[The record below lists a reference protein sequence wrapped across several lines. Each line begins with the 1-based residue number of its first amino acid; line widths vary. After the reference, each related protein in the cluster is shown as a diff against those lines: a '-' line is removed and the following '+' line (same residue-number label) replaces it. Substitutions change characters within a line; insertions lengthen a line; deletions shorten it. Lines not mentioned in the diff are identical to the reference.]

1 MKTLVLTANANMY
14 YFPWFQDPDIEIASL
29 YQDCT
34 TFRSKIRLVRR
45 KLGLSQRSFYGD
57 WYERLLQFGKIVV
70 LDYCCLLDAKLL
82 GEISRMNSSAELY
95 LYGWN
100 IDYGKSS
107 FISLKENAER
117 HGFSYYSYDEG
128 ICARYGLKFN
138 TIMCDPK
145 LSLPECNIASDVM
158 FVGKV
163 KDRIEDISRAVAS
176 LRDAGAKV
184 TAIVMGDHKPDDLD
198 AGVLFTSEYIG
209 YADYLRLAECS
220 VALLDI
226 AQEGQLGFS
235 MRVMEALFLGK
246 KLVTTNKHVADAPFY
261 ESGNVFILDLANPD
275 IAALSDFINK
285 PFRPYE
291 LADVEYYSV
300 RSWVSRFMQ

>member
-1 MKTLVLTANANMY
+1 MKTLVLAANANMY
-14 YFPWFQDPDIEIASL
+14 FFPWFQDPNIEIASL
-29 YQDCT
+29 YQDCAPL
-34 TFRSKIRLVRR
+34 RSKIRMVRR
-45 KLGLSQRSFYGD
+45 KLGLSQQSFYGD
-57 WYERLLQFGKIVV
+57 WCERLSQFGKIVV
-70 LDYCCLLDAKLL
+70 LDYCCFLDTKLL
-82 GEISRMNSSAELY
+82 GEISRMSSGAELY

-100 IDYGKSS
+100 IDYGEDA

-117 HGFSYYSYDEG
+117 LGFSYYSYDEG

-138 TIMCDPK
+138 TIMYDPK
-145 LSLPECNIASDVM
+145 LSLPECNITSDVM
-158 FVGKV
+158 FIGKA
-163 KDRIEDISRAVAS
+163 KDRVEDISRVVAG

-184 TAIVMGDHKPDDLD
+184 DAIVVGDRRPDDLD
-198 AGVLFTSEYIG
+198 VDVFFTSEYIG
-209 YADYLRLAECS
+209 YADYLKLADSS

-261 ESGNVFILDLANPD
+261 ESGNVFIFDLTKPD
-275 IAALSDFINK
+275 IGALSEFIAK

-300 RSWVSRFMQ
+300 RSWVNRFTQ